1 MSRVVRDPKTNLVT
15 GIEPT
20 PEEEAEFEAEV
31 EGIIKAIESTLSR
44 WANQLWLT
52 IYRPIAERMA
62 NAAYQAGQLQGAKD
76 QAKADHAA
84 VKLAAVEGA
93 RSAAEQ
99 VVKQVGGAMY
109 DQGVRTGAQATM
121 EKAYPQAVQLG
132 HENVVRR
139 LHAFLGVLEATP
151 PNVTVGDGSL
161 TRREVAALCRQLERE
176 VETLHASLDD
186 GGRMQLEIAAED
198 FLSLAARDG
207 ISDQDLAVGFVNFVG
222 SCVALEEQALEPQA
236 ERSEPAIF
244 HTDPYPH
251 TKPSRGTSPS
261 NRFGSR

>member
-84 VKLAAVEGA
+84 VQLAAEEGA
-93 RSAAEQ
+93 RSAASQ
-99 VVKQVGGAMY
+99 VAEQVGGAMLAHGVRVGARAAY
-109 DQGVRTGAQATM
+109 PQGVR
-121 EKAYPQAVQLG
+121 VG
-132 HENVVRR
+132 HESVVRR
-139 LHAFLGVLEATP
+139 HAAFLRVLEATP
-151 PNVTVGDGSL
+151 PKVTFGDGSL
-161 TRREVAALCRQLERE
+161 TRQE
-176 VETLHASLDD
+176 VEGLLRMLEPEVNALHASLDD

-198 FLSLAARDG
+198 FVHLAAREG
-207 ISDQDLAVGFVNFVG
+207 ITERDLAEGFVRFVG
-222 SCVALEEQALEPQA
+222 CCAALDEQVLEPEPQA
-236 ERSEPAIF
+236 ERAEPAMF
-244 HTDPYPH
+244 STDPYPH